1 MSILKK
7 IFQFLNRDKIRNF
20 ESFPGP
26 VPSFPLGNLNLLLG
40 QNPWEVTSG
49 LAQNYG
55 NIYVIWFASTPQL
68 VINSPD
74 FFRDVLETDW
84 LNYHKDSPLKEL
96 TPVIT
101 QYTPFL
107 ANPPQWQ
114 NMRANNPFSSDW
126 FESWLKKQPE
136 ELSAGL
142 SVVISELAA
151 KSKSENLDLTS
162 ALQRVSFDSFSISVA
177 GKYLPDFIYKLFV
190 SLGKT
195 GSKRLTNP
203 LILSF
208 VLNPFFYLKRKV
220 WLGYFERLIT
230 ISENNPNPGATD
242 MIQWTS
248 QKGARISD
256 VSLIAN
262 TADIFYGGVYSV
274 TSNFATVLWLLSQPE
289 NKIYEDKLKKEAKAV
304 LNGKGPLSFSDLDKM
319 EFLDKV
325 IREAMRL
332 LPPVPFYS
340 RNSSKT
346 QVVFLKDKIKNKEYK
361 IPTNTPII
369 LSNYFLHRS
378 EEHWKNALEFNP
390 ERWTKEII
398 KSNPYGSDYFFPF
411 GRGPRSCMGM
421 PYALTF
427 LKTALATFYAM
438 ARFEPSNKA
447 KYEQSFFFGVMMPT
461 GLKGKIVLD
470 SNNI

>member
-1 MSILKK
+1 MSLLKK
-7 IFQFLNRDKIRNF
+7 FFRFLNRDKISKF

-26 VPSFPLGNLNLLLG
+26 TPSFPLGNLNLLLG

-55 NIYVIWFASTPQL
+55 NIYVLWFASTPQL

-74 FFRDVLETDW
+74 FFREVLESNW
-84 LNYHKDSPLKEL
+84 SNYHKDSPLKEL

-101 QYTPFL
+101 EHSPFL

-114 NMRANNPFSSDW
+114 NRRANNPFSSEW
-126 FESWLKKQPE
+126 FDNWLKKQPE
-136 ELSAGL
+136 VLSAGM
-142 SVVISELAA
+142 STVVSELAA
-151 KSKSENLDLTS
+151 KSKGENLDLTS
-162 ALQRVSFDSFSISVA
+162 ALQRVSFDSFSLSVA
-177 GKYLPDFIYKLFV
+177 GKYLPDYVYKLFV

-195 GSKRLTNP
+195 GSRRLTNP

-208 VLNPFFYLKRKV
+208 VLNPFFYLKRKI

-230 ISENNPNPGATD
+230 ISENALNPEASD
-242 MIQWTS
+242 LIQWTS
-248 QKGARISD
+248 KKGAKISD
-256 VSLIAN
+256 AALIAN
-262 TADIFYGGVYSV
+262 TADVFYGGVYSV
-274 TSNFATVLWLLSQPE
+274 TSNFATVVWLLSQPE
-289 NKIYEDKLKKEAKAV
+289 NKVYEEKLKKEVKSV
-304 LNGKGPLSFSDLDKM
+304 QKNKETFSNSDLDKM

-346 QVVFLKDKIKNKEYK
+346 QVVFLNDKIKNKEYK
-361 IPTNTPII
+361 VPTNTPII
-369 LSNYFLHRS
+369 LSNYFLHRT

-390 ERWTKEII
+390 ERWTLEVI

-421 PYALTF
+421 PYALTY
-427 LKTALATFYAM
+427 LKTAIASFYAK

-447 KYEQSFFFGVMMPT
+447 KYEQSFFFGVMMPSGLT
-461 GLKGKIVLD
+461 GKVVLD
-470 SNNI
+470 SKQN